1 MFAGMV
7 ERRSWLSKLLDSL
20 TLMKGDERVEL
31 LEEGADFLLLGNFW
45 HKNPLFQKMD
55 RIQLIGR
62 VSRRGNC
69 LRKNG
74 SHYPLKLDCIFPV
87 GVIITNF
94 MAIYWEKFGNNT
106 ITDIVSNKSTEL
118 KIGVRMPFERD
129 ITLTHDVSSCIDV
142 VGLNRFWVLKKHP
155 RDGNPM
161 LPSEGSVVTLIDPK
175 EFVPQLTLFPSCCES
190 PAASSYLSFLHHLSR
205 HLLMIG
211 NSVSWGK

>member
-7 ERRSWLSKLLDSL
+7 ERRSWLNKLLDSL

-175 EFVPQLTLFPSCCES
+175 EFVPQLTLFPII
-190 PAASSYLSFLHHLSR
+190 SR
-205 HLLMIG
+205 CLLR
-211 NSVSWGK
+211 